1 MSAGG
6 REGSAD
12 QKIQANFTANFDAL
26 AVYLRFFYAFI
37 DSYQNKQNK
46 TKSATIVTKNIILFV
61 LFNPL

>member
-46 TKSATIVTKNIILFV
+46 ISDYSDKKHNTFCFV
-61 LFNPL
+61 